1 MTHAEAV
8 AQYKAQGKTITVC
21 PSQKAPKQYCFASS
35 SKATRG
41 VKKSVTLK
49 NQSYYFKR

>member
-1 MTHAEAV
+1 MTHTEAI
-8 AQYKAQGKTITVC
+8 AQLEAQGKTITVC
-21 PSQKAPKQYCFASS
+21 PPQKAPKQYCFASS
-35 SKATRG
+35 SRAARG